1 MSSAPVNI
9 SVVTWDG
16 GFRESF
22 HTVDF
27 FGQQDYPKDAYEF
40 IWAEHGEISDELAAK
55 IDAYPNARI
64 VQTGDGGQWHAGR
77 CINAGVQ
84 DSDGELIVVTDGDI
98 AVRPDFL
105 ERVAD
110 AHRDRDDQA
119 IYFRRWDEPEE
130 AHTGDLSIDH
140 LEESCELYN
149 ATNYG
154 GGTSFRRSL
163 FDRVGGYEHHWVF
176 GGPGAVN
183 MEFYVR
189 LRNSG
194 AAIIWHPE
202 IRLFHPWHPG
212 TLPRTDTPQQKKQ
225 KYVLKQR
232 ELDVVVESSVEDVER
247 YLSSY
252 TPDSGNG
259 SLTNQDLPT
268 RITNRLRH
276 YINRVSQ
283 IVD

>member
-1 MSSAPVNI
+1 MKI

-27 FGQQDYPKDAYEF
+27 FGQQDYPTDAYEF
-40 IWAEHGEISDELAAK
+40 IWVEHGEVPDELAAR
-55 IDAYPNARI
+55 IDTYPNARI
-64 VQTGDGGQWHAGR
+64 IQTEHDGQYHVGR
-77 CINAGVQ
+77 CINAGVR
-84 DSDGELIVVTDGDI
+84 DSNSELIVVTDGDI
-98 AVRPDFL
+98 AVRTDFL
-105 ERVAD
+105 KKVAD

-130 AHTGDLSIDH
+130 AHTGDLSIDY
-140 LEESCELYN
+140 LEGACELYN

-163 FDRVGGYEHHWVF
+163 FDHIGGYEDHWVF
-176 GGPGAVN
+176 GGPGSVN

-212 TLPRTDTPQQKKQ
+212 TRPGDMTLRKKQQKWVIEK
-225 KYVLKQR
+225 R
-232 ELDVVVESSVEDVER
+232 ELNISTVSNQKEVDR
-247 YLSSY
+247 YLEQAPFSNSDDSS
-252 TPDSGNG
+252 DD
-259 SLTNQDLPT
+259 LTT
-268 RITNRLRH
+268 RIVNRMRH
-276 YINRVSQ
+276 YKRSALKVIR
-283 IVD
+283 